1 MSKINTL
8 SNKIILMFR
17 KNIYVKNNLSPFKI
31 SRTKIDLYFDCKRC
45 FYIDQ
50 KYGIKR
56 PHGAALVIN
65 NHIVNKF
72 KKNLEIL
79 RNTKTIIPETTLI
92 SESGFTALDHPRVSH
107 WTDPFKGIESFHK
120 TTNMTVNASIDDI
133 WTDDEK
139 CYPVIIKSISR
150 ESKDVENSIWPGYTR
165 QLSLYGHLLQNN
177 DLEIIGINYKDTKK
191 NANDFLKDLGNPYD
205 NIIFDNKGTN
215 AIEWG
220 AYGVPE
226 SFLIN
231 NNKIIKK
238 YIGPLSK
245 GSLQEI
251 KLFIK

>member
-1 MSKINTL
+1 MKNKILPFSIIFVFIIIFGIFYKGLQNTNIYTPDSKTIFEVPSVSVKLFNSDEIINTL
-8 SNKIILMFR
+8 EIFNSNKFYLLNIWSSWCVPCKQEHPILME
-17 KNIYVKNNLSPFKI
+17 LS
-31 SRTKIDLYFDCKRC
+31 
-45 FYIDQ
+45 
-50 KYGIKR
+50 
-56 PHGAALVIN
+56 
-65 NHIVNKF
+65 
-72 KKNLEIL
+72 
-79 RNTKTIIPETTLI
+79 
-92 SESGFTALDHPRVSH
+92 
-107 WTDPFKGIESFHK
+107 
-120 TTNMTVNASIDDI
+120 
-133 WTDDEK
+133 
-139 CYPVIIKSISR
+139 
-150 ESKDVENSIWPGYTR
+150 
-165 QLSLYGHLLQNN
+165 QNN